1 LSEGGRALM
10 PLDKYDFSERYG
22 WIEDKYGLSWQLI
35 LTDPEGDPRPAIIPS
50 LLFTG
55 EKYGSAE
62 EAVQFYLSVFR
73 NSKPGMFFHYPAGM
87 EPEKEGALMYSDF
100 VLEDQW
106 FTAMESAQDHRFN
119 FNEAVSL
126 MVRCETQED
135 IDYYWNRLSAVPE
148 AEQCGWLKDRYGV
161 SWQVA
166 PEDMDRMM
174 REGTPEQVDRVTK
187 AFLPMKKFDLAELRK
202 AYEGR

>member
-1 LSEGGRALM
+1 MVNFDPSRDQNARELLDNIWERLSEGGRALM

-35 LTDPEGDPRPAIIPS
+35 LSGPEGDPRPAI
-50 LLFTG
+50 
-55 EKYGSAE
+55 
-62 EAVQFYLSVFR
+62 
-73 NSKPGMFFHYPAGM
+73 M
-87 EPEKEGALMYSDF
+87 
-100 VLEDQW
+100 LEDQR
-106 FTAMESAQDHRFN
+106 FTAMESAQDHRFD
-119 FNEAVSL
+119 FNEAGSL

-135 IDYYWNRLSAVPE
+135 IDYYWDRLSAVPE

-166 PEDMDRMM
+166 PEEMERMM

-187 AFLPMKKFDLAELRK
+187 AFLPMKKFDLEELRK